1 MKRLIGYLAMALL
14 SASLLSACTTA
25 TEVPKETADKPFPV
39 KVTYQRM
46 WEYSASGEST
56 DPEVIQALLNGLDG
70 LKIGAETNMAV
81 DDFGDIIR
89 FEYPDGSER
98 VYEFEGD
105 IIVNEDGTRN
115 EVEGLKSLRD
125 LLNTL
130 IEVK

>member
-1 MKRLIGYLAMALL
+1 MKRRNGVLVLALL
-14 SASLLSACTTA
+14 SVVLLGACAAA
-25 TEVPKETADKPFPV
+25 TEAPQEINDEPLPV

-56 DPEVIQALLNGLDG
+56 DPEVIRALLAGLDE
-70 LKIGAETNMAV
+70 LKIGAETDMAV

-89 FEYPDGSER
+89 FEYPDGT
-98 VYEFEGD
+98 VKTYEFEGD
-105 IIVNEDGTRN
+105 IIVKEDGTRN
-115 EVEGLKSLRD
+115 EVEGLKSLRE

>member
-1 MKRLIGYLAMALL
+1 MKLLARMIVLILA
-14 SASLLSACTTA
+14 ASVIAACGRTA
-25 TEVPKETADKPFPV
+25 EETAETGSEPLPV

-56 DPEVIQALLNGLDG
+56 DPEVIRSLVEEIGK
-70 LKIGAETNMAV
+70 LKIGAETDMSV
-81 DDFGDIIR
+81 DDYGDIIR
-89 FEYPDGSER
+89 FEYADGT
-98 VYEFEGD
+98 VKTYEFEGD

-115 EVEGLKSLRD
+115 EAEGLKSLRG

>member
-1 MKRLIGYLAMALL
+1 MKRRIGYLVMALL
-14 SASLLSACTTA
+14 STSLFCACTAA
-25 TEVPKETADKPFPV
+25 TEAPQEINDEPLPV

>member
-1 MKRLIGYLAMALL
+1 MKRLIGYLVMALL
-14 SASLLSACTTA
+14 SASLLSACTAA
-25 TEVPKETADKPFPV
+25 TEAPKETADKPFPV

-98 VYEFEGD
+98 VYEIEVD
-105 IIVNEDGTRN
+105 ILVNEDGTRN
-115 EVEGLKSLRD
+115 EVDGLNSLRE

-130 IEVK
+130 TDVK

>member
-1 MKRLIGYLAMALL
+1 MKRRNGVLVLVLL
-14 SASLLSACTTA
+14 SVVLLSACAAA
-25 TEVPKETADKPFPV
+25 TEAPQEINDEPLPV

-70 LKIGAETNMAV
+70 LKIGAETDMSV
-81 DDFGDIIR
+81 DDYGDIIR
-89 FEYPDGSER
+89 FEYPDGSVK

-105 IIVNEDGTRN
+105 ILINEDGTRN
-115 EVEGLKSLRD
+115 EVEGLNSLRE

-130 IEVK
+130 TDVK

>member
-1 MKRLIGYLAMALL
+1 MKRLIGYLVMALL
-14 SASLLSACTTA
+14 SASLLSACTAA
-25 TEVPKETADKPFPV
+25 TEAPKETADKPFPV

-56 DPEVIQALLNGLDG
+56 DPEVIQALLNGLDE
-70 LKIGAETNMAV
+70 LKIGAETDMAV

-89 FEYPDGSER
+89 FEYPDGT
-98 VYEFEGD
+98 VKTYEFEGD
-105 IIVNEDGTRN
+105 IIVKEDGTRN
-115 EVEGLKSLRD
+115 EVEGLKSLRE

>member
-1 MKRLIGYLAMALL
+1 MKRRNGVLVLALL
-14 SASLLSACTTA
+14 SVVLLSACTTA
-25 TEVPKETADKPFPV
+25 TEAPKETADKPFPV

-70 LKIGAETNMAV
+70 LKIGAETDMSV
-81 DDFGDIIR
+81 DDYGDIIR
-89 FEYPDGSER
+89 FEYPDGSVK

-105 IIVNEDGTRN
+105 IRVNEDGTRN
-115 EVEGLKSLRD
+115 EVEGLNSLRD

-130 IEVK
+130 TDVK

>member
-1 MKRLIGYLAMALL
+1 MKRLIGYLVMALL
-14 SASLLSACTTA
+14 SASLFCACTAA
-25 TEVPKETADKPFPV
+25 TEAPKETTDKPFPV

-70 LKIGAETNMAV
+70 LKIGAETDMSV
-81 DDFGDIIR
+81 DDYGDIIR
-89 FEYPDGSER
+89 FEYPDGSVR

-105 IIVNEDGTRN
+105 ILVNEDGTRN
-115 EVEGLKSLRD
+115 EVEGLNSLRE

-130 IEVK
+130 TDVK

>member
-1 MKRLIGYLAMALL
+1 MKRLIGYLVMALL

-25 TEVPKETADKPFPV
+25 TEAPKEINDEPLPV

-70 LKIGAETNMAV
+70 LKIGAETDMSV
-81 DDFGDIIR
+81 DDYGDIIR
-89 FEYPDGSER
+89 FEYPDGSVK

-105 IIVNEDGTRN
+105 IRVNEDGTRN
-115 EVEGLKSLRD
+115 EVEGLNSLRD